1 MGEVLCLCVVFD
13 LILRT
18 TEESNDCDYPQL
30 VNEENEAEL
39 LESG

>member
-18 TEESNDCDYPQL
+18 TEESNDRDSPQL
-30 VNEENEAEL
+30 ANEENEAEVL
-39 LESG
+39 DSG